1 MFARTHGVALF
12 TVAGAWKVD
21 DGAANAALLV
31 DAGLVAVAFYLN
43 GASVACH

>member
-1 MFARTHGVALF
+1 MFARTPAVALF
-12 TVAGAWKVD
+12 TVA
-21 DGAANAALLV
+21 